1 MNDIPSR
8 SPGTSPGQHPGRGDQ
23 PGHLPPPP
31 KIINSAVASGRIPG
45 VVAAVGRGPDPR
57 ATWVA
62 GQADSTPGRCRA
74 MTPGT
79 VFDLA
84 SLTKVVATTTATL
97 ALAGQRRLGL
107 GDPVTRYLPGFAAC
121 REGPVTLWHLLT
133 HTAGLPDTRRFYEWC
148 RTREELLRD
157 LAATPLSAPPGT
169 QVTYSDLGFIALGE
183 IVAQVAGQPLD
194 QAVRRLVTEPLGMT
208 GTGYNL
214 AVPPDCFAATERRAD
229 GTCWTGIVHDEN
241 ARLMGGVAG
250 HAGLFSTVADL
261 ARFAGWWVSAA
272 DGPVPGSPVPGNP
285 VPGNPVPGNPVP
297 RSPVPGSPVPGN
309 PVPGNPVPGNPV
321 PGSPVP
327 GSPVPGSPVP
337 GSPVPRNPVPAR
349 LRRAAE
355 SSQTAGLGG
364 RRGLGW
370 VCAGDRFDILGGHWP
385 ASAVC
390 HTGFTGTSLALDSP
404 SGAWVILLTNAVH
417 FGRDNTAIK
426 ALRRDMHAAAAAD
439 LFGDVPA

>member
-1 MNDIPSR
+1 MSDIPSR
-8 SPGTSPGQHPGRGDQ
+8 MPRDTQASPYPGEISSPNFPHPA
-23 PGHLPPPP
+23 
-31 KIINSAVASGRIPG
+31 KIISAAVAGRQIPG
-45 VVAAVGRGPDPR
+45 VVAAAGRGPATL

-62 GQADSTPGRCRA
+62 GQADSTPGRSRT
-74 MTPGT
+74 MTAGT

-107 GDPVTRYLPGFAAC
+107 GDPVRRYLPAFASTPSAA
-121 REGPVTLWHLLT
+121 GPVTLWHLLT
-133 HTAGLPDTRRFYEWC
+133 HTAGLPDTRKFYEWC
-148 RTREELLRD
+148 STREELLRD
-157 LAATPLSAPPGT
+157 LTATPLSAAPGT
-169 QVTYSDLGFIALGE
+169 RVTYSDLGFIALGE

-214 AVPPDCFAATERRAD
+214 RLPPDRFAATERRAD

-272 DGPVPGSPVPGNP
+272 DGPVPDS
-285 VPGNPVPGNPVP
+285 
-297 RSPVPGSPVPGN
+297 
-309 PVPGNPVPGNPV
+309 
-321 PGSPVP
+321 
-327 GSPVPGSPVP
+327 
-337 GSPVPRNPVPAR
+337 PVPAR
-349 LRRAAE
+349 LRRAAG

-370 VCAGDRFDILGGHWP
+370 ACAGDRFDILGGHWP

-426 ALRRDMHAAAAAD
+426 ALRRDVHDAVAAD